1 MEVFDLQ
8 MDLQGKSVPRFIA
21 VEGPI
26 GVGKTTLARN
36 LAKTFNHDLLLEQP
50 GENPFLERFYQ
61 DRESNALANQLFFL
75 LQRARQLQSLPQ
87 DDMFSPCLTADFLID
102 KDQLF
107 AQVTLDDDEL
117 AIYQQVYEQLTLN
130 TPVPDLVIY
139 LQAPVDILHS
149 RIRQRGIKSEQAI
162 SVDYL
167 TAINDA
173 YMRFFHYYDGAPL
186 LIVNATELD
195 LAGNPDHYQ
204 QLVEYLLK
212 IGSGRHYYNPAP
224 LL

>member
-1 MEVFDLQ
+1 MDVFDLHL
-8 MDLQGKSVPRFIA
+8 DLQGKTIPRFIA

-26 GVGKTTLARN
+26 GVGKTTLACN
-36 LAKTFNHDLLLEQP
+36 LAKTFNCGTLLEQP
-50 GENPFLERFYQ
+50 GDNPFLERFYQ
-61 DRESNALANQLFFL
+61 DREASALANQLFFL
-75 LQRARQLQSLPQ
+75 LQRARQMQELPR
-87 DDMFSPCLTADFLID
+87 DDLFAPGRVADFLIA
-102 KDQLF
+102 KDPLF

-117 AIYQQVYEQLTLN
+117 AIYQQVYAQLTLDI
-130 TPVPDLVIY
+130 PKPDLVIY
-139 LQAPVDILHS
+139 LQAPVDILHT

-162 SVDYL
+162 SADYL

-173 YMRFFHYYDGAPL
+173 YMRFFHYYDESPL

-204 QLVEYLLK
+204 QLVENLLK